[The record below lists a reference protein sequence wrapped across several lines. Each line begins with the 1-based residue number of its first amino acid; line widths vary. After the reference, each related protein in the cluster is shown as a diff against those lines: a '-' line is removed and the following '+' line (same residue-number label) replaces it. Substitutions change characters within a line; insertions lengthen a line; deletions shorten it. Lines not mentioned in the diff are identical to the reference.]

1 MDSPSLTP
9 FGATGTGFLSF
20 FLGLGETWDPAVWGQ
35 GAWDHPV
42 WASGSRRGCPVWG
55 WGSFFSVPV
64 WGPAEEVPEFGTGGR
79 WASPTFGTGMMR
91 LPCLETCG
99 GASSIWGRGER
110 TSRLGLEEVRFPG
123 LGARR
128 ADLPRAGLGRSGRD
142 SPRLMLEEMQ
152 FLHFGEQGVP
162 KLGGEGSGVPTLRS
176 DARGSR
182 GPGCGQG
189 MPYASGVPSANCSSR
204 GGKKNPLFCSFILR
218 FFFPFF
224 SLPFFLFFPLPPGS
238 PRHAGP
244 PPAARP
250 PPAPAWL
257 PPGSAYRARAVPAA
271 P

>member
-1 MDSPSLTP
+1 MGLGLVFLSPSLGTCRRGPRVWDRGEMGVPHVWDRGDEAPLLGNVRRGTLHMGTWGEDVP
-9 FGATGTGFLSF
+9 FGPGG
-20 FLGLGETWDPAVWGQ
+20 G
-35 GAWDHPV
+35 
-42 WASGSRRGCPVWG
+42 
-55 WGSFFSVPV
+55 
-64 WGPAEEVPEFGTGGR
+64 EVPRFGGTESGP
-79 WASPTFGTGMMR
+79 SP
-91 LPCLETCG
+91 CG
-99 GASSIWGRGER
+99 AGA
-110 TSRLGLEEVRFPG
+110 L
-123 LGARR
+123 
-128 ADLPRAGLGRSGRD
+128 GRD
-142 SPRLMLEEMQ
+142 SPHLMLEEMQ